1 MSYSKPINI
10 FISYSWD
17 SLEHR
22 EWVEKLAKDL
32 DEYRELHV
40 TWDGFDLDSG
50 VDLNYFME
58 KNISSS
64 DYICV
69 VTTEKY
75 KKKADLREGGVGIE
89 TFLSAAIH
97 WEDME
102 KSGKS
107 RLVAIQREENSLP
120 SYLKGRFYKDFSD
133 DASYQK
139 TLDSL
144 VKFFGGIDKVKRP
157 KKIKSIHSEPQGN
170 FSFTK
175 LEELVKLNS
184 SKRECIVGSSEG
196 TDFSG
201 GNKIKFEIW
210 KTYTPS
216 PNYIVGLADN
226 ITISKTLARVVDML
240 QGCEAMAT
248 ITVLRPRLRGNDQ
261 RETKDF
267 FQSKGI
273 NNQVYEYTYK
283 NYIWEFCIGD
293 ELRDLSMPDGIP
305 NYTDQP
311 LVDVKYD
318 ETRPS
323 ALDTMIDRVT
333 SDYGGCAHMVF
344 ASGGMG
350 KTSLCISLAK
360 KLYNRSDLN
369 RSVIFLQA
377 DAIKRYVAERGM
389 VFQEIS
395 SLYQLY
401 DIYTKYQGVENS
413 LTKTA
418 FELAVLCGNVV
429 VVIDGLD
436 EIDGVFEDG
445 FSLDGFFLSL
455 KEIYSQM
462 GESKVII
469 TSRDSAL
476 ISEDSLAEY
485 GIDQYKL
492 LGFDEK
498 SCERYVKARF
508 KGYVNSESLVEKAI
522 AKISSINDISD
533 EAGRIVPFF
542 ADVVAN
548 VMEEEISSGA
558 DEPDLEIF
566 SSETPYKS
574 NNDVIDH
581 LIYSILRRERVR
593 QEIDLDE
600 VEVVDFFGEM
610 VSEFGKRW
618 KVSEMRERL
627 QLLYDDRASVLV
639 RKFSRSPLVKDWGDN
654 IELRYSFLES
664 YFSVIH
670 VLAGIY
676 RSSTIRAFTIPLA
689 RLSVDGGEF
698 SDILRHFS
706 GRQDELVGLIK
717 PIVQFLAVELDR
729 EESSAAEIEYYKKA
743 IALLLNLAVFSGTP
757 KRTQATK
764 VIKSL
769 YSVNPEEGGLI
780 KCLYIRGD
788 FPDLDFGNL
797 TISNSGFENYRKF
810 LSGRFYNTKFMYSVF
825 KGCANNSIKNTDV
838 DESMFD
844 STCELGDLKES
855 LDIAVDRKRFEERK
869 LEEEIR
875 KFLGSFY
882 RGAAFRDNNLAHIR
896 FSNHFKMLSKKG
908 FNSLVGAGFISL
920 KEKKEVDNFY
930 QVSQGFRES
939 VRKFLNEGY
948 ADQHIKKFIAFV
960 AGE

>member
-1 MSYSKPINI
+1 MKDHKSINI

-32 DEYRELHV
+32 EEYKELHI

-58 KNISSS
+58 RNISNS

-75 KKKADLREGGVGIE
+75 KQKADAREGGVGIE
-89 TFLSAAIH
+89 TFLAAAVH

-107 RLVAIQREENSLP
+107 RLVVIQREKNSLP
-120 SYLKGRFYKDFSD
+120 DYLKGRFYKDFSD
-133 DASYQK
+133 DTQYQR
-139 TLDSL
+139 TIDSL
-144 VKFFGGIDKVKRP
+144 VKFFGGLDKVKRP
-157 KKIKSIHSEPQGN
+157 KKTKSIIAEPKGT

-184 SKRECIVGSSEG
+184 SKRDCIVGESEG
-196 TDFSG
+196 TDYSG
-201 GNKIKFEIW
+201 SNKIKFEIW

-226 ITISKTLARVVDML
+226 ITISKTLARVVDKL
-240 QGCEAMAT
+240 KGCEIEAT
-248 ITVLRPRLRGNDQ
+248 ITILRPRLRGNDQ
-261 RETKDF
+261 RETKEF
-267 FQSKGI
+267 FLSKGI
-273 NNQVYEYTYK
+273 KNQVYEYTYK
-283 NYIWEFCIGD
+283 KYIWEFCIGD
-293 ELRDLSMPDGIP
+293 ELRNLSMPDGIP

-311 LVDVKYD
+311 LVEVKAS
-318 ETRPS
+318 ETCPS
-323 ALDTMIDRVT
+323 ALDTMLSRVT

-344 ASGGMG
+344 GSGGMG
-350 KTSLCISLAK
+350 KTSLCVSLAK
-360 KLYNRSDLN
+360 QLYNRSDLN

-377 DAIKRYVAERGM
+377 DAIKRYVSERGM
-389 VFQEIS
+389 VFQKIS

-413 LTKTA
+413 LTKAA
-418 FELAVLCGNVV
+418 FELAVLCGNIV

-445 FSLDGFFLSL
+445 FSLEDFFLSL

-476 ISEDSLAEY
+476 ISEDLLVEY
-485 GIDQYKL
+485 GVDQYKL
-492 LGFDEK
+492 LGFDER
-498 SCERYVKARF
+498 SCERYIKARF
-508 KGYVNSESLVEKAI
+508 KGYDSSDVLVEKAI
-522 AKISSINDISD
+522 SKISSINDISD
-533 EAGRIVPFF
+533 EAGRIIPFF

-548 VMEEEISSGA
+548 VMEEEITSDI
-558 DEPDLEIF
+558 DEPDLEVF

-574 NNDVIDH
+574 NNDIIDH

-593 QEIDLDE
+593 QDIDLDE
-600 VEVVDFFGEM
+600 TEVVDFFGEM
-610 VSEFGKRW
+610 VAEFGKRW
-618 KVSEMRERL
+618 KASEMRERL
-627 QLLYDDRASVLV
+627 QLLYDDRANVLA

-664 YFSVIH
+664 YFL
-670 VLAGIY
+670 VLYVLSGIY
-676 RSSTIRAFTIPLA
+676 KSSKIRAFTMPLA
-689 RLSVDGGEF
+689 KLSIEGSEF
-698 SDILRHFS
+698 SDVLRHFS
-706 GRQDELVGLIK
+706 GRQDELVTFIK
-717 PIVQFLAVELDR
+717 PIIGSLISELDR
-729 EESSAAEIEYYKKA
+729 EDLSANELELSKKA

-764 VIKSL
+764 VIKKIYSL
-769 YSVNPEEGGLI
+769 PSDEGGLI
-780 KCLYIRGD
+780 KGLYIRGE
-788 FPDLDFGNL
+788 FPDLDFENL
-797 TISNSGFENYRKF
+797 TVSNSGFENYKKF
-810 LSGRFYNTKFMYSVF
+810 LSGKFSNTKFMYSVF
-825 KGCANNSIKNTDV
+825 RHCANHSIKNTDIE
-838 DESMFD
+838 ESMFD
-844 STCELGDLKES
+844 STCELGDLRGN
-855 LDIAVDRKRFEERK
+855 LDIAVDRKKFEERK
-869 LEEEIR
+869 LEEDVR

-882 RGAAFRDNNLAHIR
+882 RGAGFRDNNILHIR
-896 FSNHFKMLSKKG
+896 FSSHFKRLSKRG
-908 FNSLVGAGFISL
+908 FNLLINAGFVCL
-920 KEKKEVDNFY
+920 KEKKEVDKFY
-930 QVSQGFRES
+930 EVSPNFRES

-948 ADQHIKKFIAFV
+948 ADQHLKKFMAFV
-960 AGE
+960 SDD